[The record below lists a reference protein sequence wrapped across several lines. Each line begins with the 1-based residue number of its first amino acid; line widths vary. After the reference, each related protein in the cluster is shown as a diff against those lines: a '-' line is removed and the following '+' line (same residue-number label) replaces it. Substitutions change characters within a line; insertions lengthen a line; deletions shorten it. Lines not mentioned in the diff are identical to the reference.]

1 MKKLYV
7 TSTKQSDGKTMVTL
21 GLMSAFSQRVK
32 KVGFMK
38 PIGLKELKV
47 ADYSIDQDASLI
59 ERVFNLHANIK
70 DMNPVTIDRD
80 SLDYFSEPAKRDEVL
95 EEVDASFKRISDGCD
110 VVLIKG
116 MIGAACGS
124 VYGLPNTLVAQRLG
138 AKVLLVTSGG
148 IGHPLDEIVLNL
160 EHFKSRNLDVVGVI
174 FNKVYPHEID
184 KLRSFGEPF
193 LEKHGTKL
201 LGVIPHSKT
210 LSLPTLRDVVE
221 RVGGKVLSGEQR
233 LQNRVTKILVG
244 AMSPAYASDFFEDG
258 ALLITGGD
266 RMDMILAAL
275 VYSTKNA
282 PKSTKFSGL
291 LLTCGVE
298 PPKDV
303 LEMLKRIEIPVL
315 VSEHDS
321 YNVVSRVTQLQAKL
335 SPADKNRIVSVNDM
349 VRRHVDVDALFD
361 AI

>member
-1 MKKLYV
+1 MKKLYI

-32 KVGFMK
+32 KIGFMK

-47 ADYSIDQDASLI
+47 ADYSIDHDASLI

-95 EEVDASFKRISDGCD
+95 KEVDESFKRISEGCD

-116 MIGAACGS
+116 MVGAACGS
-124 VYGLPNTLVAQRLG
+124 VYGLPNTLITERLG
-138 AKVLLVTSGG
+138 AKVLIVTSGG

-160 EHFKSRNLDVVGVI
+160 EHFRSRNIEVIGVI

-193 LEKHGTKL
+193 LEDHGTKL
-201 LGVIPHSKT
+201 LGVIPHSKAM
-210 LSLPTLRDVVE
+210 SQPTLRDVVE
-221 RVGGKVLSGEQR
+221 RVGGKVISGEQS
-233 LQNRVTKILVG
+233 LQNRVARILVG
-244 AMSPAYASDFFEDG
+244 AMSPAYASDYFEDG

-266 RMDMILAAL
+266 RLDMVLAAL
-275 VYSTKNA
+275 AYSAQDISKR
-282 PKSTKFSGL
+282 TKFSGL
-291 LLTCGVE
+291 MLTCGVE
-298 PPKDV
+298 PSKDI
-303 LEMLKRIEIPVL
+303 LEMLKLAEIPVI
-315 VSEHDS
+315 VSEQDS
-321 YNVVSRVTQLQAKL
+321 YNVVSRVTQLQVKL
-335 SPADKNRIVSVNDM
+335 SPADKSRINSANDM
-349 VRRHVDVDALFD
+349 VRRHVDVDVLFEML
-361 AI
+361 